1 MKTSKRKQCSPFTRT
16 ETAVKIGC
24 GFNQL
29 ALCDE
34 NRFVVGFSGNERFVD
49 IKSVSLSQS
58 SFFDLFFLLT
68 LFVSA
73 STFLIVA
80 INIRLIDDSLKT
92 KVFVD
97 LYNEKKV
104 VERKKMKR
112 PTCSE
117 WKSSFVTFGCFEV
130 KKSFEFFHERWWIVM
145 IHNLI
150 LLNDFHYNDLTI
162 FLILKMLFCFCSVNK
177 HLLKKEL

>member
-1 MKTSKRKQCSPFTRT
+1 MWIQPTRSLWLRIT
-16 ETAVKIGC
+16 VT
-24 GFNQL
+24 
-29 ALCDE
+29 E

-73 STFLIVA
+73 STFIIVA

-104 VERKKMKR
+104 VERMKMKR
-112 PTCSE
+112 RTCSE

-150 LLNDFHYNDLTI
+150 LLIDFHYNDLTI